1 MARGAKFLVLYKR
14 GGQRVLINEQ
24 GDMIVRPNPIEASLH
39 LVPCSGSVAQH
50 LLTSYLRSLLV
61 VMVAQ
66 FSHKRIKGG
75 MTGVVQL
82 AQRCKPIQVPSSF
95 RPNSCRVELF
105 LRVSLHAPELL
116 TLICQAG
123 GLTHLQPITAS
134 RHEANYG
141 RASCIPG

>member
-14 GGQRVLINEQ
+14 GGQRVLVNEQ

-50 LLTSYLRSLLV
+50 LLTSYMRSLLM

-82 AQRCKPIQVPSSF
+82 AQRCRPIQVPTSF
-95 RPNSCRVELF
+95 WSNSF
-105 LRVSLHAPELL
+105 SADIFPEGV
-116 TLICQAG
+116 IACA
-123 GLTHLQPITAS
+123 
-134 RHEANYG
+134 
-141 RASCIPG
+141 